1 MSHGRAPAA
10 ESDAVRRKRL
20 RYRSWHRGMKEMDL
34 ILGRF
39 ADQVL
44 ATMTVAELDNYE
56 VLLSE
61 QDPDLY
67 DWICRRK
74 AMPEGHTGALI
85 ERIIEFHTAKKTA

>member
-44 ATMTVAELDNYE
+44 ATMTEAELNQYE

-67 DWICRRK
+67 DWVCRRT

>member
-1 MSHGRAPAA
+1 MSHGQAPAS
-10 ESDAVRRKRL
+10 ESDVVRRKRL

-39 ADQVL
+39 ADQAL
-44 ATMTVAELDNYE
+44 ATMTEAELGHYE
-56 VLLSE
+56 ALLSE

-67 DWICRRK
+67 DWVCRRT
-74 AMPEGHTGALI
+74 AMPEGRTGTLI